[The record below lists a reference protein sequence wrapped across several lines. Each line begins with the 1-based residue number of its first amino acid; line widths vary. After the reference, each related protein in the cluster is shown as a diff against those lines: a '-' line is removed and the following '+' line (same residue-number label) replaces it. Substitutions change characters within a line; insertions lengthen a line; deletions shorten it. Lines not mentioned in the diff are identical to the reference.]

1 MGLTLVITNQ
11 TGTTMSRDNELAL
24 DLFMLGY
31 ERNELVHMLNEA
43 NQLIESLRNELD
55 ALKEELNKQ
64 WKHSSH
70 SSSSCQHSSIG

>member
-1 MGLTLVITNQ
+1 
-11 TGTTMSRDNELAL
+11 MSRDNELAL

-55 ALKEELNKQ
+55 ALKQELNK
-64 WKHSSH
+64 
-70 SSSSCQHSSIG
+70 

>member
-1 MGLTLVITNQ
+1 LVIPNP

-55 ALKEELNKQ
+55 ALKEELNK
-64 WKHSSH
+64 
-70 SSSSCQHSSIG
+70 

>member
-1 MGLTLVITNQ
+1 MGRSMVIPNQ

-55 ALKEELNKQ
+55 ALKEELNK
-64 WKHSSH
+64 
-70 SSSSCQHSSIG
+70 

>member
-1 MGLTLVITNQ
+1 
-11 TGTTMSRDNELAL
+11 MSRDNELAL

-55 ALKEELNKQ
+55 ALKEESGK
-64 WKHSSH
+64 
-70 SSSSCQHSSIG
+70 

>member
-1 MGLTLVITNQ
+1 MVITNQ

-55 ALKEELNKQ
+55 ALKEELNK
-64 WKHSSH
+64 
-70 SSSSCQHSSIG
+70 

>member
-1 MGLTLVITNQ
+1 MGLTLVIPNQ

-55 ALKEELNKQ
+55 ALKEELNK
-64 WKHSSH
+64 
-70 SSSSCQHSSIG
+70 

>member
-1 MGLTLVITNQ
+1 MGRSMVCTNQ
-11 TGTTMSRDNELAL
+11 TGTTMSKDNELAL

-55 ALKEELNKQ
+55 ALKEELNK
-64 WKHSSH
+64 
-70 SSSSCQHSSIG
+70 

>member
-1 MGLTLVITNQ
+1 MGRSMVIANQ
-11 TGTTMSRDNELAL
+11 TGTTMSKDNELAL

-55 ALKEELNKQ
+55 ALKEELNK
-64 WKHSSH
+64 
-70 SSSSCQHSSIG
+70 

>member
-1 MGLTLVITNQ
+1 
-11 TGTTMSRDNELAL
+11 MSRDNELAL

-55 ALKEELNKQ
+55 VLKEELNK
-64 WKHSSH
+64 
-70 SSSSCQHSSIG
+70 

>member
-1 MGLTLVITNQ
+1 MGRSMVVTNQ

-55 ALKEELNKQ
+55 ALKEELNR
-64 WKHSSH
+64 
-70 SSSSCQHSSIG
+70 

>member
-1 MGLTLVITNQ
+1 MVITNQ

-55 ALKEELNKQ
+55 ALKEEL
-64 WKHSSH
+64 
-70 SSSSCQHSSIG
+70 GR

>member
-1 MGLTLVITNQ
+1 MVITNQ
-11 TGTTMSRDNELAL
+11 TGTKMSKDNELAL

-55 ALKEELNKQ
+55 ALKEELGK
-64 WKHSSH
+64 
-70 SSSSCQHSSIG
+70 

>member
-1 MGLTLVITNQ
+1 MGRSLVVTNQ
-11 TGTTMSRDNELAL
+11 TGTTMSKDNELAL

-55 ALKEELNKQ
+55 ALKEELNK
-64 WKHSSH
+64 
-70 SSSSCQHSSIG
+70 

>member
-1 MGLTLVITNQ
+1 MGRSMVIANQ
-11 TGTTMSRDNELAL
+11 TGTKMSKDNELAL

-55 ALKEELNKQ
+55 ALKEELNK
-64 WKHSSH
+64 
-70 SSSSCQHSSIG
+70 

>member
-1 MGLTLVITNQ
+1 
-11 TGTTMSRDNELAL
+11 MSRDNELAL

-55 ALKEELNKQ
+55 ALKQELGK
-64 WKHSSH
+64 
-70 SSSSCQHSSIG
+70 

>member
-1 MGLTLVITNQ
+1 MVITNQ

-55 ALKEELNKQ
+55 ALKEQLGK
-64 WKHSSH
+64 
-70 SSSSCQHSSIG
+70 

>member
-55 ALKEELNKQ
+55 ALKEELGK
-64 WKHSSH
+64 
-70 SSSSCQHSSIG
+70 

>member
-1 MGLTLVITNQ
+1 
-11 TGTTMSRDNELAL
+11 MSKDNELAL

-55 ALKEELNKQ
+55 AFKEELNK
-64 WKHSSH
+64 
-70 SSSSCQHSSIG
+70 

>member
-1 MGLTLVITNQ
+1 MGRSMVITNQ
-11 TGTTMSRDNELAL
+11 TGTKMSRDNELAL

-55 ALKEELNKQ
+55 TLKEELNK
-64 WKHSSH
+64 
-70 SSSSCQHSSIG
+70 

>member
-1 MGLTLVITNQ
+1 MVITNQ

-43 NQLIESLRNELD
+43 NQLIESLRNELE
-55 ALKEELNKQ
+55 ALKEELGK
-64 WKHSSH
+64 
-70 SSSSCQHSSIG
+70 

>member
-1 MGLTLVITNQ
+1 MVGTNQ

-55 ALKEELNKQ
+55 ALKEELNK
-64 WKHSSH
+64 
-70 SSSSCQHSSIG
+70 

>member
-1 MGLTLVITNQ
+1 MVIANQ
-11 TGTTMSRDNELAL
+11 IGTTMSRDNELAL

-55 ALKEELNKQ
+55 ALKEELNK
-64 WKHSSH
+64 
-70 SSSSCQHSSIG
+70 

>member
-1 MGLTLVITNQ
+1 MGRSMVGTNQ
-11 TGTTMSRDNELAL
+11 TGTTMSKDNELAL

-55 ALKEELNKQ
+55 ALKEELNK
-64 WKHSSH
+64 
-70 SSSSCQHSSIG
+70 

>member
-1 MGLTLVITNQ
+1 MGFTLVITNP

-55 ALKEELNKQ
+55 ALKEELNK
-64 WKHSSH
+64 
-70 SSSSCQHSSIG
+70 

>member
-1 MGLTLVITNQ
+1 
-11 TGTTMSRDNELAL
+11 MSKDNELAL

-55 ALKEELNKQ
+55 ALKEELGK
-64 WKHSSH
+64 
-70 SSSSCQHSSIG
+70 

>member
-1 MGLTLVITNQ
+1 MGFTLVIANQ

-55 ALKEELNKQ
+55 ALKEELNK
-64 WKHSSH
+64 
-70 SSSSCQHSSIG
+70 